1 MSLKQQT
8 PEIGVRLLMSSV
20 RLLTNRKWLICN
32 PNLFSKMQKGRSRK
46 EVSWVRKSVSVL
58 LKLGWETL
66 YFDGMR
72 IYKEDM
78 NTRGWGLRW
87 GSNYQFINYFPHLA
101 WHRLPHFHSTLC
113 KGCSKPTSPPI
124 YAFTS
129 TQIGKF
135 RDQAG
140 IAPDLFALFSSGGV
154 NINEVVLRQGV
165 GLVQM
170 TKRHGIEFPEHS
182 RHFDKK
188 IS

>member
-1 MSLKQQT
+1 
-8 PEIGVRLLMSSV
+8 
-20 RLLTNRKWLICN
+20 
-32 PNLFSKMQKGRSRK
+32 
-46 EVSWVRKSVSVL
+46 
-58 LKLGWETL
+58 
-66 YFDGMR
+66 MR

-135 RDQAG
+135 RNQAR
-140 IAPDLFALFSSGGV
+140 IAPDLFALSFSGGV
-154 NINEVVLRQGV
+154 NKNEVVLRRV
-165 GLVQM
+165 LGLVQM
-170 TKRHGIEFPEHS
+170 TKQHGIEFPEHS
-182 RHFDKK
+182 RHFEKK
-188 IS
+188 NQLKRSKTISDEVSRKIVFECLKWITILLPHLYFPRT

>member
-1 MSLKQQT
+1 
-8 PEIGVRLLMSSV
+8 
-20 RLLTNRKWLICN
+20 
-32 PNLFSKMQKGRSRK
+32 
-46 EVSWVRKSVSVL
+46 
-58 LKLGWETL
+58 
-66 YFDGMR
+66 MR

-140 IAPDLFALFSSGGV
+140 IAPDLFALFFSDGV
-154 NINEVVLRQGV
+154 IINEVVLRQGL
-165 GLVQM
+165 GLIQM

-182 RHFDKK
+182 RHFSSKRSET
-188 IS
+188 ISNEVSRRLVFECLKWITILLPHLYFPRT

>member
-1 MSLKQQT
+1 
-8 PEIGVRLLMSSV
+8 
-20 RLLTNRKWLICN
+20 
-32 PNLFSKMQKGRSRK
+32 
-46 EVSWVRKSVSVL
+46 
-58 LKLGWETL
+58 
-66 YFDGMR
+66 MR

-154 NINEVVLRQGV
+154 NINEVVLRQGL

-182 RHFDKK
+182 RHFEKNQLKK
-188 IS
+188 VRNNIRWSVTKTCLWMFNVTLVAGAWTESKKNLSRWIFFEIGRW